1 MNRRILPNAARVHK
15 ILLDKYIDN
24 NKLRYQKMR
33 ISLYRIHIQTTCY
46 YFEIMDLFLNIDMQ
60 INNKFL
66 RIGSPSIYLQEKSCE
81 FVASFITAKGTRK
94 GINFRLK

>member
-24 NKLRYQKMR
+24 NKLGYQKMG
-33 ISLYRIHIQTTCY
+33 ISSFNSLYRIHIQTTCY

-60 INNKFL
+60 INNKF
-66 RIGSPSIYLQEKSCE
+66 
-81 FVASFITAKGTRK
+81 
-94 GINFRLK
+94 